1 MGSLSE
7 LVDQKVFLEKMQA
20 LHIPHVEITLEKSV
34 KCGVTGT
41 HVKVNVDG
49 EEELEHLHEHHHHD
63 HGHHHHHH
71 TSLQDVRHIL
81 EHMDIS
87 DSVRYHAQSIYDS
100 IAEAESHAHGLPV
113 DQIHFHEVGTL
124 DAIADVVGNCI
135 LMEMIHPD
143 RVMCSTVTL
152 GNGMVH
158 CAHGI
163 LPVPA
168 PATAWLVQG
177 MPVRAGK
184 YEGEMLTP
192 TGAAILKHFVQ
203 EYGAMPDMVIDK
215 TGYGMGTKD
224 FEILNA
230 VRSFLGESDDD
241 GEIVELVCNLDD
253 QSAEEIGFAVDTL
266 FENGALD
273 VYTTSVYMKKNRP
286 GILFTCMCK
295 MQDVDKMRKLMFTHL
310 TTLGIREN
318 RSVRYSL
325 LRHVEVL
332 ETPYGKVRKK
342 VSEGYGVHREKLEYE
357 DLARIAKEKGISI
370 REVKNLI
377 KQ

>member
-20 LHIPHVEITLEKSV
+20 LHIPHVEITLEKKV

-41 HVKVNVDG
+41 HVKVLVDG
-49 EEELEHLHEHHHHD
+49 EEELEHTHD
-63 HGHHHHHH
+63 HEQHHHHH

-81 EHMDIS
+81 QHMDIS
-87 DSVRYHAQSIYDS
+87 DDVRNHAQSIYDS
-100 IAEAESHAHGLPV
+100 IAEAESHAHGLPA

-124 DAIADVVGNCI
+124 DAIVDVVGNCI

-168 PATAWLVQG
+168 PATAWLIQG
-177 MPVRAGK
+177 MPVQSGK
-184 YEGEMLTP
+184 CEGEMLTP

-203 EYGAMPDMVIDK
+203 EYGAMPKMVMDK

-224 FEILNA
+224 FGVLNA

-273 VYTTSVYMKKNRP
+273 VYTTSVHMKKNRP

-325 LRHVEVL
+325 HRRMEVL
-332 ETPYGKVRKK
+332 ETPYGKIRKK

-357 DLARIAKEKGISI
+357 DLARIAKENGVSI
-370 REVKNLI
+370 QEVRNLI

>member
-1 MGSLSE
+1 MASLSE

-20 LHIPHVEITLEKSV
+20 LHIPHVDITLKKKV

-41 HVKVNVDG
+41 HVKVKIEG
-49 EEELEHLHEHHHHD
+49 EEELEHIHNHE
-63 HGHHHHHH
+63 HHHHHH
-71 TSLQDVRHIL
+71 TSLHDVRHIL
-81 EHMDIS
+81 QHMDIS
-87 DSVRYHAQSIYDS
+87 DSVRCHAQSIYDS
-100 IAEAESHAHGLPV
+100 IAEAESHAHGLPI

-124 DAIADVVGNCI
+124 DAIVDVVGNCI

-143 RVMCSTVTL
+143 RVMCSAVTL

-177 MPVRAGK
+177 MPVQSGK

-203 EYGAMPDMVIDK
+203 EYGPLPKMVIDK

-224 FEILNA
+224 FGVLNA

-273 VYTTSVYMKKNRP
+273 VYTTSVHMKKNRP

-325 LRHVEVL
+325 HRYVEVL

-357 DLARIAKEKGISI
+357 DLACIAKEKGISI
-370 REVKNLI
+370 QEVKNLI

>member
-1 MGSLSE
+1 MASLSE

-20 LHIPHVEITLEKSV
+20 LHIPHVDITLEKKV

-41 HVKVNVDG
+41 HVKVKVEG
-49 EEELEHLHEHHHHD
+49 EEELEHIHDHEH
-63 HGHHHHHH
+63 HHHHHH
-71 TSLQDVRHIL
+71 TSLRDVRHIL
-81 EHMDIS
+81 QHMDIS
-87 DSVRYHAQSIYDS
+87 DSVRCHAQSIYDS
-100 IAEAESHAHGLPV
+100 IAEAESHAHGLPI

-124 DAIADVVGNCI
+124 DAIVDVVGNCI

-143 RVMCSTVTL
+143 RVMCSAVTL

-168 PATAWLVQG
+168 PATAWLIQG
-177 MPVRAGK
+177 MPVQSGK

-203 EYGAMPDMVIDK
+203 EYGPLPKMVIDK

-224 FEILNA
+224 FGILNA

-273 VYTTSVYMKKNRP
+273 VYTTSVHMKKNRP

-325 LRHVEVL
+325 LRRVEVL

-357 DLARIAKEKGISI
+357 DLAHIAKEKGISI
-370 REVKNLI
+370 QEVKKLI